1 MYPSDRCLEM
11 EIIKQHLESF
21 KLLGQRGFMSE
32 LLEKGTG
39 YTPDK
44 DAVSLVYNHKHLL
57 KSINQK
63 ECYKNSLLAALV
75 IPGLEYW
82 EGYYVTEGIPLAL
95 NHTFNVENGKVV
107 DFTAIKFNINVTE
120 YWGIRVPHKV
130 LEDYVKT
137 DQWLTALQ
145 FYLQKTIKK

>member
-1 MYPSDRCLEM
+1 MYHSDRCLEM

-32 LLEKGTG
+32 QLEKGTG

-44 DAVSLVYNHKHLL
+44 DAVGLVYNHKHLL
-57 KSINQK
+57 PSINQK
-63 ECYKNSLLAALV
+63 ECYRNSLLAALV
-75 IPGLEYW
+75 IPELEYW
-82 EGYYVTEGIPLAL
+82 EGFYVTEGIPLAL
-95 NHTFNVENGKVV
+95 NHAFNVENGKVV

-120 YWGIRVPHKV
+120 YWGIQVPHKV
-130 LEDYVKT
+130 LEEYIKT

-145 FYLQKTIKK
+145 FYLQKISKK